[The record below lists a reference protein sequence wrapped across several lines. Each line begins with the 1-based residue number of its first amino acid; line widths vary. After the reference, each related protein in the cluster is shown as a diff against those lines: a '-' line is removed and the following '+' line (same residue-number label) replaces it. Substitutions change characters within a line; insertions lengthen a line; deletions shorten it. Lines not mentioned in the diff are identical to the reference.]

1 MKKNIKKISI
11 FILIAMLSMAF
22 LTACGGG
29 KDTDTGAADTPATDA
44 PAADDGEVY
53 ELKLSTVVNPP
64 HQWIDMGNYFAE
76 EVEAKTDGKVKV
88 TVYPSAQLGNDETTI
103 DEMRN
108 GTVDFVIGGTQN
120 FASFVPEYQVFGLS
134 YLFDNPEQFE
144 EVVAEDSPVTA
155 RFQELYDEKQL
166 GLKLLALSNGGSR
179 NTSNNI
185 GPIET
190 PADIDGMK
198 MRLPGSPMEAKL
210 WGALGAIPTSTPWNE
225 VYSAIQTGVV
235 NAFEST
241 ISGYQGSKT
250 YEVAPYHSKT
260 GHLYMVTHFTMSD
273 MTWNKL
279 PEEYRDII
287 YEVANEASII
297 GSEMAM
303 STEDDILKD
312 LEENF
317 DVKINE
323 VDKEAFA
330 EIVRPLYDE
339 LAESVNAKDILDMI
353 MDMR

>member
-1 MKKNIKKISI
+1 MKRNIKKISI
-11 FILIAMLSMAF
+11 LMLVALLSISLLA
-22 LTACGGG
+22 ACGKKDD
-29 KDTDTGAADTPATDA
+29 KDTGSTDGGNTDA
-44 PAADDGEVY
+44 PVVDEGETF

-76 EVEAKTDGKVKV
+76 QVEEKTDGKVKI

-108 GTVDFVIGGTQN
+108 GTIDFVIGGTQN

-144 EVVAEDSPVTA
+144 VAVAEDSPVTK
-155 RFQELYDEKQL
+155 RFEELYEEKDL

-185 GPIET
+185 KPIVT
-190 PADIDGMK
+190 PEDLKGMK

-210 WGALGAIPTSTPWNE
+210 WGALGAIPTSLPWNE

-273 MTWNKL
+273 ITWNKL
-279 PEEYRDII
+279 PQEYRDIVF
-287 YEVANEASII
+287 EVANEASEI
-297 GSEMAM
+297 GSKAAM
-303 STEDDILKD
+303 DSEDAILKD
-312 LEENF
+312 LEDNY

-323 VDKEAFA
+323 VDLEAFA
-330 EIVRPLYDE
+330 EVVTPLYGE

-353 MDMR
+353 LEMR